1 MKRKHL
7 LFLGIALLVVA
18 LPVAKLLTADKST
31 EVQTESATRR
41 TLAPT
46 ILASGTLTY
55 ESGVNLMSEVVARVD
70 AIHAKEGDRVTR
82 GQLLMRLD
90 AGAVRAEIAQ
100 IEASRRQSEFGVRR
114 QQVALDAQRAKLA
127 RYRMLREAGMVEA
140 LKFDELV
147 TETRVG
153 EVELATSREALKQTQ
168 AQLQQARERLA
179 KTEIRSPIDG
189 KVTAVY
195 VKVGETAVPSAVS
208 VAGSSLLALGDT
220 NGLFAEVNIDETEI
234 AKISVG
240 QTARIVP
247 AAFPDR
253 ALTGR
258 VEHVA
263 VSPRQPSQ
271 QGGGAP
277 GASQARAYP
286 VKVRL
291 QAPPDGVFFPGM
303 SCRAEISTRREGAEP
318 ALAVPVQA
326 VRYDREPGAATTQT
340 SVLLLVNGKA
350 LRRTVEVGV
359 ADDAHIEVKRG
370 LQAGDSVIVGPA
382 KTLRF
387 LKEGEPVRALRR
399 ASPPEPER
407 AASGAALAQRS
418 GALP

>member
-100 IEASRRQSEFGVRR
+100 IEGGQVFSGGFVLAHPGELARALARRNVR
-114 QQVALDAQRAKLA
+114 QRAAQQRHLA
-127 RYRMLREAGMVEA
+127 LHA
-140 LKFDELV
+140 
-147 TETRVG
+147 RV
-153 EVELATSREALKQTQ
+153 A
-168 AQLQQARERLA
+168 QQARERLA

-247 AAFPDR
+247 AAVPDR

-271 QGGGAP
+271 LGGGAP

-370 LQAGDSVIVGPA
+370 LQAGDSGIVGPA